1 MVKTL
6 LNTKTVVELVIRLII
21 FIAIPS
27 ILGIVFSILDFIPLL
42 GWVFGIVGGLIGLLC
57 LIGIILTIVGFVKH
71 NLK

>member
-27 ILGIVFSILDFIPLL
+27 IIGIVFSILDFIPLL
-42 GWVFGIVGGLIGLLC
+42 GWIFGIVGGLIGLLC
-57 LIGIILTIVGFVKH
+57 LIGLILTIVGFIKH
-71 NLK
+71 NL

>member
-27 ILGIVFSILDFIPLL
+27 IIGFVFSILDFIPLL
-42 GWVFGIVGGLIGLLC
+42 GWVFGIVGALIGLLC
-57 LIGIILTIVGFVKH
+57 LICLILTIVGFVKH